1 MRQTATEL
9 FQLLIDVGAV
19 PGQDFSCDAEQAAFH
34 LNERCYELL
43 QTAFPEVDWSDV
55 LGNPHAGIE
64 EQIATL
70 HQALGACFFD
80 HLVTLMVTRL
90 AALPDGEAAGYLQ
103 AILVGVE
110 SATGIALFPFLQA
123 DLDLAGQVR
132 LEWLLR
138 QTAIAIPGELCLLD
152 LLQATG
158 ATPQDYE
165 THAGELWLTEA
176 GWQRLSLVWNGECTL
191 GAGLP
196 LHPRSPK
203 HP

>member
-1 MRQTATEL
+1 
-9 FQLLIDVGAV
+9 
-19 PGQDFSCDAEQAAFH
+19 
-34 LNERCYELL
+34 
-43 QTAFPEVDWSDV
+43 
-55 LGNPHAGIE
+55 
-64 EQIATL
+64 
-70 HQALGACFFD
+70 
-80 HLVTLMVTRL
+80 MVTRWKPRGNFLPRL

-123 DLDLAGQVR
+123 ELDLAGQVR

-152 LLQATG
+152 LLQAAG

-176 GWQRLSLVWNGECTL
+176 GWQRLSLVWTGECTL